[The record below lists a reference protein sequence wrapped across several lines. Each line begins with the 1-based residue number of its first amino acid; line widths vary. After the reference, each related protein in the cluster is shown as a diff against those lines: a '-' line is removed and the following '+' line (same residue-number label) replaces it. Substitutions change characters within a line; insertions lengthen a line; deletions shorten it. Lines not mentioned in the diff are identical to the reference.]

1 MKLSPIVF
9 FVYNRPRHTILTLEK
24 LLENN
29 LAKYSDLII
38 FSDAAKN
45 RSEKDKVI
53 LVRKIIHNISGFRS
67 KKIFYRK
74 QNFGLAKNFING
86 ISLVCKKYQKVIVLE
101 DDNVTSPYFLQYM
114 NDALNIYKKDNR
126 VASISGYSYPIINKS
141 KKYYFLR
148 LADSWGWATWKRSWN
163 LYEKSG
169 YKILKNLK
177 KNNLV
182 SEFNFENTFNF
193 FKMLENF
200 CLKKNNS
207 WSIRWYGSMFLKKKL
222 TLFPPES
229 YVDNI
234 GMDRSGIHS
243 IKTNDYKSK
252 IIKKYIKIKK
262 IPVEES
268 KYHFN
273 QMKIF
278 FMKINQKNN
287 FINKIKKIINII
299 IK

>member
-1 MKLSPIVF
+1 
-9 FVYNRPRHTILTLEK
+9 
-24 LLENN
+24 
-29 LAKYSDLII
+29 
-38 FSDAAKN
+38 
-45 RSEKDKVI
+45 
-53 LVRKIIHNISGFRS
+53 
-67 KKIFYRK
+67 
-74 QNFGLAKNFING
+74 
-86 ISLVCKKYQKVIVLE
+86 
-101 DDNVTSPYFLQYM
+101 
-114 NDALNIYKKDNR
+114 
-126 VASISGYSYPIINKS
+126 
-141 KKYYFLR
+141 
-148 LADSWGWATWKRSWN
+148 
-163 LYEKSG
+163 
-169 YKILKNLK
+169 
-177 KNNLV
+177 
-182 SEFNFENTFNF
+182 
-193 FKMLENF
+193 
-200 CLKKNNS
+200 
-207 WSIRWYGSMFLKKKL
+207 MFLKKKL

-262 IPVEES
+262 IPVKES